1 MRRYLIIL
9 SALGTAIIVISLVK
23 AWQRRRAIKAGLDPS
38 DIKISTSYI
47 TGGLAG
53 LIVFFI
59 GVIALEGG
67 AGAPGT
73 SYSPAVIK
81 DGVISSGGFEDND
94 N

>member
-9 SALGTAIIVISLVK
+9 SALGAAIIVTSLVK

-47 TGGLAG
+47 MGGLVG
-53 LIVFFI
+53 LLVFLI
-59 GVIALEGG
+59 GVMALEGG

-73 SYSPAVIK
+73 SYKPATIK
-81 DGVISSGGFEDND
+81 DGVISSGGFKDND

>member
-1 MRRYLIIL
+1 MRRYLVIL
-9 SALGTAIIVISLVK
+9 SALGAAIIVMSLVK
-23 AWQRRRAIKAGLDPS
+23 AWQRRRALDAGLDPR

-47 TGGLAG
+47 VGGLAG
-53 LIVFFI
+53 LMVFLI

-81 DGVISSGGFEDND
+81 DGVISSGGFEDNA

>member
-9 SALGTAIIVISLVK
+9 SALGAAIIVISLVK

-59 GVIALEGG
+59 GVIKQ
-67 AGAPGT
+67 
-73 SYSPAVIK
+73 S
-81 DGVISSGGFEDND
+81 F
-94 N
+94 

>member
-9 SALGTAIIVISLVK
+9 SALGAAIIVMSLVK
-23 AWQRRRAIKAGLDPS
+23 AWQRRRALKAGLDPS
-38 DIKISTSYI
+38 DIKISTAYI
-47 TGGLAG
+47 VGGLTG
-53 LIVFFI
+53 LIVFLI

-81 DGVISSGGFEDND
+81 DGVISSGSFEDNA